1 MSCGTRI
8 QLEHIEYIYCT
19 FLIATCC
26 STGLSLWIVFF
37 AAANLCVPQASCR
50 RLLKKSKGSPRLS
63 PGARRMTTLLPP
75 PSKRAKL
82 ANLTLEPLDLS
93 TVTGNVLCQFGAS
106 DTGETT
112 GSTIRIPAKT
122 TAKELELLLNQ
133 LLNNVCPHCLGNM
146 LNMCLGRRS
155 NSILLFSCF

>member
-1 MSCGTRI
+1 
-8 QLEHIEYIYCT
+8 
-19 FLIATCC
+19 
-26 STGLSLWIVFF
+26 
-37 AAANLCVPQASCR
+37 
-50 RLLKKSKGSPRLS
+50 
-63 PGARRMTTLLPP
+63 MTTLLPP

-93 TVTGNVLCQFGAS
+93 TVTGNVLCQFKAS

-146 LNMCLGRRS
+146 LNMCLG
-155 NSILLFSCF
+155 